1 MATPVRDETRYVTD
15 DNISNLVQSKVK
27 LQKSSIDTSVKNKL
41 RNQTQIDL
49 KTYERFLHRLTTKKN
64 KITNEAEEDDDI
76 SNLDLLIEVDEK
88 IEKTNNIILRL
99 QEKLESIELDKDVQ
113 KLHERND
120 STGTYYL
127 FDTLTSKNRK
137 YYPKD
142 WIFKHKVNKIG
153 DIPVFLNSFQQFIE
167 KYEFDN
173 IFDQQILNIDPRENG
188 ILCKIIRDGFDE
200 SPDIMN
206 INTVDIFR
214 IIRDL
219 KKKYTSFFG
228 RDVRLKVWE
237 KVLVDTTCKNTDL
250 LMKELQKLVLM
261 EKWILS
267 KCCQDCPNLTH
278 ILEEAILG
286 TLHESLRNPVK
297 QRLHIYSV
305 DENERIE
312 EVLIN
317 IIIETV
323 MDLSSTDSHYSERNC
338 KYCKSELHS
347 SVNCRKKLNRELRP
361 TTPNYSK
368 GNYSQGSTQKNTQK
382 LAHNKSELLTKR
394 KKASNKNLVIIDT
407 GSGVN
412 ITNNRRLLHD
422 YEDNKEKVKFFGI
435 GKNNSDPVKGSGYIK
450 IKSNTN
456 DDYLLAH
463 YVPEEET
470 TIISGYELA
479 KETDLV
485 LSKNIPPWKTS
496 T

>member
-27 LQKSSIDTSVKNKL
+27 FQKSSIDISVKNKL

-99 QEKLESIELDKDVQ
+99 QEKLESIELDKDAK

-127 FDTLTSKNRK
+127 FDTLTLKNRK

-142 WIFKHKVNKIG
+142 WIFKHKMNKIG

-173 IFDQQILNIDPRENG
+173 IFEHQIQNIDPRENE
-188 ILCKIIRDGFDE
+188 ILCKIIKEGFDE

-228 RDVRLKVWE
+228 RDLRLKAWE
-237 KVLVDTTCKNTDL
+237 KVFVDTTCKNTDL
-250 LMKELQKLVLM
+250 LMNELQKLVLM

-297 QRLHIYSV
+297 QRLHIYSI
-305 DENERIE
+305 DENERVE

-317 IIIETV
+317 IVIETV
-323 MDLSSTDSHYSERNC
+323 MDLSSTDLYYPERNC
-338 KYCKSELHS
+338 KYCKSEFHG
-347 SVNCRKKLNRELRP
+347 SVNCRKKLTRELRP
-361 TTPNYSK
+361 ITPSYSK
-368 GNYSQGSTQKNTQK
+368 GYYSQGSTQK
-382 LAHNKSELLTKR
+382 EYTKTGTNLDR
-394 KKASNKNLVIIDT
+394 AVKKAK
-407 GSGVN
+407 
-412 ITNNRRLLHD
+412 
-422 YEDNKEKVKFFGI
+422 
-435 GKNNSDPVKGSGYIK
+435 
-450 IKSNTN
+450 
-456 DDYLLAH
+456 
-463 YVPEEET
+463 EEEQKGFKQKP
-470 TIISGYELA
+470 SHY
-479 KETDLV
+479 
-485 LSKNIPPWKTS
+485 
-496 T
+496 

>member
-27 LQKSSIDTSVKNKL
+27 LQKSSIDTSVEIDQKDLGILKPLLQKL
-41 RNQTQIDL
+41 IIKKDEIANNHRQESELFITDKLMEVIERID
-49 KTYERFLHRLTTKKN
+49 KVQN
-64 KITNEAEEDDDI
+64 KIHTLEKRLETIDSVEDQHI
-76 SNLDLLIEVDEK
+76 
-88 IEKTNNIILRL
+88 
-99 QEKLESIELDKDVQ
+99 
-113 KLHERND
+113 LHERND

-153 DIPVFLNSFQQFIE
+153 DIPIFLNSFQQFIE

-173 IFDQQILNIDPRENG
+173 IFDQQILNIDPRENE

-368 GNYSQGSTQKNTQK
+368 GNYSQGSTQKEYTKTGTQQVRAFDK
-382 LAHNKSELLTKR
+382 
-394 KKASNKNLVIIDT
+394 
-407 GSGVN
+407 
-412 ITNNRRLLHD
+412 
-422 YEDNKEKVKFFGI
+422 
-435 GKNNSDPVKGSGYIK
+435 
-450 IKSNTN
+450 
-456 DDYLLAH
+456 
-463 YVPEEET
+463 
-470 TIISGYELA
+470 A
-479 KETDLV
+479 KEGF
-485 LSKNIPPWKTS
+485 KQKPGHN
-496 T
+496 

>member
-173 IFDQQILNIDPRENG
+173 IFDQQIQNIDPRENE

-228 RDVRLKVWE
+228 RDVRLKAWE

-368 GNYSQGSTQKNTQK
+368 GNYSQGSTQKEYTKTGTQQVR
-382 LAHNKSELLTKR
+382 AF
-394 KKASNKNLVIIDT
+394 D
-407 GSGVN
+407 
-412 ITNNRRLLHD
+412 
-422 YEDNKEKVKFFGI
+422 KEKEGFKQKPGH
-435 GKNNSDPVKGSGYIK
+435 N
-450 IKSNTN
+450 
-456 DDYLLAH
+456 
-463 YVPEEET
+463 
-470 TIISGYELA
+470 
-479 KETDLV
+479 
-485 LSKNIPPWKTS
+485 
-496 T
+496 